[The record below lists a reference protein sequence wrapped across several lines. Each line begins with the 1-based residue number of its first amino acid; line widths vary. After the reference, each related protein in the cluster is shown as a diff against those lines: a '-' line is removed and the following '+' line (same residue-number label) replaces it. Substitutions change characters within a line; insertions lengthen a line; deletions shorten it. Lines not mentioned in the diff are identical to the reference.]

1 MCLRLYISTPNQ
13 RFPLLNVET
22 SQQAIYVFFKHFS
35 DICDISTS
43 QLLDK
48 LSPGQRFHSSI
59 IKVNRG
65 ARVISA
71 TRHLN
76 RSTFR
81 YRNIMR
87 SRSIV
92 LMSAF
97 LRGLPINRLISS
109 WLTNE
114 YLNLH
119 LVYQWDSDDVSSSI
133 YNVTTLFSQVKHV
146 CIMLKSSTR
155 WKQYVLYLKASQS
168 MQFWELISH
177 CINYCWTFWFTMVCC
192 EKGVEKS
199 SVPATE

>member
-22 SQQAIYVFFKHFS
+22 SQQAICIFQAFQRL
-35 DICDISTS
+35 CDISTS

-48 LSPGQRFHSSI
+48 LSPGQRFHSSV

-81 YRNIMR
+81 YRNITR
-87 SRSIV
+87 SRS
-92 LMSAF
+92 F
-97 LRGLPINRLISS
+97 LCPLSLGGLPINRLISS

-119 LVYQWDSDDVSSSI
+119 SVFQWDSDDVSSSI

-146 CIMLKSSTR
+146 CIMLKSSTLNPKSAERVLAMIARLPTR
-155 WKQYVLYLKASQS
+155 WKQCVLYLKASQS
-168 MQFWELISH
+168 MQYWEHRLKKWRI
-177 CINYCWTFWFTMVCC
+177 Y
-192 EKGVEKS
+192 
-199 SVPATE
+199 

>member
-1 MCLRLYISTPNQ
+1 MVKVSKTHHVSQALHQIKDFHFSTLRHLNRPYIFQ
-13 RFPLLNVET
+13 AFQQLCDIAT
-22 SQQAIYVFFKHFS
+22 SQH
-35 DICDISTS
+35 
-43 QLLDK
+43 LDK
-48 LSPGQRFHSSI
+48 LSLGQRFHSSV
-59 IKVNRG
+59 IKVNRE

-97 LRGLPINRLISS
+97 LRGLPINRFISS

-119 LVYQWDSDDVSSSI
+119 SVYQWDSDDVSSSI
-133 YNVTTLFSQVKHV
+133 YNVTTLFSQVKHL

-168 MQFWELISH
+168 MQFWEHRLKKWRI
-177 CINYCWTFWFTMVCC
+177 Y
-192 EKGVEKS
+192 
-199 SVPATE
+199 